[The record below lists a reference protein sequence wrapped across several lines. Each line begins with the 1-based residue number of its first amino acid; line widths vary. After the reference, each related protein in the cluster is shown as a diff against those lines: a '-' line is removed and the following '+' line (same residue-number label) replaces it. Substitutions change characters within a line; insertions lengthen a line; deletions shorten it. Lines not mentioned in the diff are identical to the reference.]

1 MIRKKLVLI
10 FIEIFWPNS
19 LRVLIVQF
27 LSMKLASVN
36 TSPDYKVDAL
46 MSKEVSTVTSNTHN
60 FSIF

>member
-1 MIRKKLVLI
+1 MLSLI
-10 FIEIFWPNS
+10 EMFRSNS

-36 TSPDYKVDAL
+36 TSPDYKVDDL
-46 MSKEVSTVTSNTHN
+46 MSKEVSIVTSNTDN